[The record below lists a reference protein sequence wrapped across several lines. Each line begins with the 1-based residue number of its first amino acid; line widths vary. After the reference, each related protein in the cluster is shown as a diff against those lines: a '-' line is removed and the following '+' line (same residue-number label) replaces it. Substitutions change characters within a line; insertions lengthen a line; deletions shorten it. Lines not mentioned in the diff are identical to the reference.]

1 MISTYDHLY
10 ACLHIPNFPVQA
22 VVRSRSDIVY
32 EQDPLAILD
41 GAESLQK
48 VVALNMQARHAGIE
62 HGMTRLRAEALP
74 KVKLLKRI
82 IQQEQAGHSALM
94 DCGYSISPVVESTC
108 PGTIIIDV
116 TGAQRLLGSGMEI
129 GQKLAIRASE
139 CGFHAQIAVAGNPHA
154 ALHAA
159 RGLSGVTVIPAGEE
173 ALRMASLPIAVLQLE
188 PDIAATLEN
197 WGVYNLESLSKL
209 PTRSLVQRLGES
221 GLQLQQLARGKT
233 ERTLIPSEPPTDFQE
248 SLEIEEPLEL
258 LESLVVVMSSLL
270 QQLLARL
277 TMRTLATDHVQLTLQ
292 LEVNSERQLRSDQ
305 SFRTQ
310 ITTYQRTLKLPVPT
324 QDAGLLLKLLQL
336 NVAEHPPNAPV
347 RKVTLESFPAAIR
360 VAQSGLF
367 EPCAPDPAKL
377 EVTIARLRALV
388 GEEDES
394 GCSLVGFPMVKDSHK
409 PDSFEVRPFQP
420 DVEHKQYERAS
431 LPLIALHIF
440 RPSLPTKV
448 ELKRDAPATVKV
460 ESRRNVVLKASG
472 PWRKNGSWWDKDRE
486 WSRDEWDVE
495 LKGAGENGV
504 YRIFQDHR
512 SDQWFLDGIYD

>member
-1 MISTYDHLY
+1 MISAYDHLY
-10 ACLHIPNFPVQA
+10 ACIHIPNFLVQA

-41 GAESLQK
+41 GAESVQR
-48 VVALNMQARHAGIE
+48 VVALNMQARHAGVE
-62 HGMTRLRAEALP
+62 NGMTKLRAEALP

-82 IQQEQAGHSALM
+82 IQQEEAGHSALM
-94 DCGYSISPVVESTC
+94 DCGYSASPFVESTC

-116 TGAQRLLGSGMEI
+116 TGTQRLLGSGKEI
-129 GQKLAIRASE
+129 GQKLAVRARE
-139 CGFHAQIAVAGNPHA
+139 CGFHAQIAVAGNPDA

-159 RGLSGVTVIPAGEE
+159 RGLPGVTVIPAGEE
-173 ALRMASLPIAVLQLE
+173 MLRMAFLPIEVLQLG

-197 WGVYNLESLSKL
+197 WGVYDLQALSKL

-233 ERTLIPSEPPTDFQE
+233 KRTLIPSEPPTGFQE
-248 SLEIEEPLEL
+248 SLELEEPLEL
-258 LESLVVVMSSLL
+258 LESLVCVVSSLL
-270 QQLLARL
+270 QQLMARL

-292 LEVNSERQLRSDQ
+292 LEINSERHLASHRP
-305 SFRTQ
+305 FRTQ
-310 ITTYQRTLKLPVPT
+310 RATYQRTLKLPVPT

-336 NVAEHPPNAPV
+336 NLAEHPPNTPV
-347 RKVTLESFPAAIR
+347 RRVTVESFPAAIR
-360 VAQSGLF
+360 VVQSGLF
-367 EPCAPDPAKL
+367 EPCTPDPTKL

-388 GEEDES
+388 GGEDES
-394 GCSLVGFPMVKDSHK
+394 GRGLVGFAMVKDSHK

-420 DVEHKQYERAS
+420 GVEHKQHKRAS
-431 LPLIALHIF
+431 LPLIALRIV

-460 ESRRNVVLKASG
+460 EGRRNIVLKASG
-472 PWRKNGSWWDKDRE
+472 PWRKNGSWWDKDKE

-495 LKGAGENGV
+495 LKGAHENGL
-504 YRIFQDHR
+504 YRIFQDCR
-512 SDQWFLDGIYD
+512 SDQWFIDGIYD